1 MADDSGQLKAKTFP
15 KGRSGLQEN
24 IVTVDYRRND
34 LALQG
39 TDKSDYTP
47 AQY

>member
-1 MADDSGQLKAKTFP
+1 MADNSGQLKAKTLP
-15 KGRSGLQEN
+15 KGRSSLQED

-39 TDKSDYTP
+39 TNKLVYVS
-47 AQY
+47 AQS